1 MENIKEKTKMKKID
15 VIKKAIVDNSR
26 GNLENDIERYQNIVD
41 YFEKNLDRIYPNRHY
56 ILDMLRSLP
65 RKNKIS
71 LFYASVKDINQ
82 IINGK
87 EQLNRLRYGLVKIV
101 FKGFQKRVQSIQEE
115 VENIQEEVE
124 KLKCY

>member
-1 MENIKEKTKMKKID
+1 MKKID